1 MSPTTWTPT
10 ALAAEAR
17 AWRGK
22 AWRVV
27 EGQHEASTMKLVDG
41 PEEQRLLEQLLEAAK
56 PPLPAAAHGL
66 HYLLATPFRYPPLP
80 RGSRFRAAGEP
91 GVFYGAD
98 ALRTACAELGYWRSR
113 FLADAAG
120 LDRLEPVAHTAFQ
133 AAIATSAIDLTR
145 APLARDAAHWTAPG
159 DYGATQALA
168 RACREAGVG
177 AIRYAS
183 VRDPATGACT
193 ALLRPDGFDAARP
206 VGATQTWWLAVQPGR
221 ALWRRGDTQWDFSY
235 AA

>member
-17 AWRGK
+17 PWRGR

-27 EGQHEASTMKLVDG
+27 EAQHEAATMKLVDG
-41 PEEQRLLEQLLEAAK
+41 VAEQRLLEQLLESAK
-56 PPLPAAAHGL
+56 PPLPAAAAGL

-113 FLADAAG
+113 FLADAPA
-120 LDRLEPVAHTAFQ
+120 LARLEPVAHTAFQ
-133 AAIATSAIDLTR
+133 AVVATSALDLRR
-145 APLARDAAHWTAPG
+145 APLVRDAAAWTAPD

-168 RACREAGVG
+168 RGCREAGIG

-183 VRDPATGACT
+183 VRDPAHGACT
-193 ALLRPDGFDAARP
+193 ALLRPEGFDATRP
-206 VGATQTWWLAVQPGR
+206 VGAIQTWWLAVQP
-221 ALWRRGDTQWDFSY
+221 AQATWRRGDTQWDFNY